1 MPAKDK
7 HDRRS
12 FVKSIL
18 AGTTAVGIIAPLV
31 TNAKPHQPKATNKI
45 KMLTSD
51 GKLVEVDESV
61 VRKAAGSRKAT
72 TEEIFKWMDP
82 KHKV

>member
-18 AGTTAVGIIAPLV
+18 TGATAVGIIVPLA
-31 TNAKPHQPKATNKI
+31 TNAKPHQQKAVNKI

-61 VRKAAGSRKAT
+61 IRKAAGSKKAT

>member
-1 MPAKDK
+1 MAAKQK

-18 AGTTAVGIIAPLV
+18 TGATAAGIITPLA
-31 TNAKPHQPKATNKI
+31 TSAKPHEEKPVNKI

-72 TEEIFKWMDP
+72 NEEIFKWMDP

>member
-1 MPAKDK
+1 MPEKEK

-18 AGTTAVGIIAPLV
+18 TGATAAGIIAPL
-31 TNAKPHQPKATNKI
+31 TLAAKPHKPKTDNKI

-61 VRKAAGSRKAT
+61 IKKAAGARKAT

>member
-18 AGTTAVGIIAPLV
+18 TGATAAGIIAPL
-31 TNAKPHQPKATNKI
+31 TTSAKPHKEKMVNKI

-61 VRKAAGSRKAT
+61 IRKAAGSKKAT

>member
-1 MPAKDK
+1 MPAKEK

-18 AGTTAVGIIAPLV
+18 AGATAAGIIAPL
-31 TNAKPHQPKATNKI
+31 TTTAKPHKQKTVNKI

-61 VRKAAGSRKAT
+61 IKKAAGPGKAT
-72 TEEIFKWMDP
+72 AKEIFEWMDP

>member
-1 MPAKDK
+1 MPEKEK

-18 AGTTAVGIIAPLV
+18 TGATAAGIIAPL
-31 TNAKPHQPKATNKI
+31 TTSAKPHKPKTGNKV

-61 VRKAAGSRKAT
+61 IKKAAGSRKAT
-72 TEEIFKWMDP
+72 TEEIFKWMDA